1 MPMGDPS
8 AKPYRWRDTP
18 RSEAGGADRQTA
30 KPGRWRGAWHWASY
44 PGHEA
49 HAHSR
54 HSRLDGAAVA
64 RSEAPQEA
72 ARLVSVDVA
81 QQSAR
86 SLYPPL
92 RLTDPP
98 SSRY

>member
-30 KPGRWRGAWHWASY
+30 KPGRWRGAWHRASY

-64 RSEAPQEA
+64 RSEAPQEE

-81 QQSAR
+81 QQGAR
-86 SLYPPL
+86 SEIG
-92 RLTDPP
+92 RA
-98 SSRY
+98 SCRERV